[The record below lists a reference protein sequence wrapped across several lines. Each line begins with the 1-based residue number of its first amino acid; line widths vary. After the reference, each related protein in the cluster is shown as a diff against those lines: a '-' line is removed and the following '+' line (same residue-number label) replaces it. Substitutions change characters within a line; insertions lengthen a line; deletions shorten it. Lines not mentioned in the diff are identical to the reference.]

1 MPFTITHV
9 GTKAENDSHI
19 ANNDAPIMKTRI
31 TETPLSGLLVVDIEY
46 FQDERGFFV
55 ESWNKK
61 DFAAAGIHA
70 DFVQDS
76 HSASRYGVL
85 RGLHYQDMRAPMGK
99 LVRCTV
105 GQILDVAVDLRADS
119 PTYGKFFSIELTDK
133 NKTLLWVPVGFAH
146 GFATMS
152 EYCEVQYKQTDF
164 YSPESEGG
172 IAWNDADI
180 GIAWPYTDPVLSG
193 RDQRLK
199 SFIEYRKNPAF
210 R

>member
-1 MPFTITHV
+1 MADSIAHV
-9 GTKAENDSHI
+9 GTKPENDTHI
-19 ANNDAPIMKTRI
+19 LNNDARIMKTRI
-31 TETPLSGLLVVDIEY
+31 TETPLAGLLVVNIEY
-46 FQDERGFFV
+46 FQDERGFFL
-55 ESWNKK
+55 ESWNKR
-61 DFAAAGIHA
+61 DFAAAGIQT

-85 RGLHYQDMRAPMGK
+85 RGLHYQDMRAPLGK

-105 GQILDVAVDLRADS
+105 GKILDVAVDLRAGS
-119 PTYGKFFSIELTDK
+119 PTFGKSFTIELTDK

-164 YSPESEGG
+164 YHPEAEGG
-172 IAWNDADI
+172 IAWNDPDV
-180 GIAWPYTDPVLSG
+180 GIVWPYSEPILSSK
-193 RDQRLK
+193 DQRLK
-199 SFIEYRKNPAF
+199 SLVEYRKNPAF